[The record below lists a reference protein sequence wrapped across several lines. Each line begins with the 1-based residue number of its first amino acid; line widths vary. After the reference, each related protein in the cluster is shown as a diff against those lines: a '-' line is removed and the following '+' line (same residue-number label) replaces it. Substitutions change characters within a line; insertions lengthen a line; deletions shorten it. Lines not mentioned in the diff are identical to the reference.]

1 MVTKEPLLVSQTP
14 LNAVLV
20 KGNGGCGKN
29 VLMLKAVVGVCGA
42 ASCCVSK
49 MGDMRAPALRGS
61 LTLEAEADVVGGGG
75 LVMVLHS

>member
-14 LNAVLV
+14 LNAVRV
-20 KGNGGCGKN
+20 KGCGGCWKN

-42 ASCCVSK
+42 ASCRVSK
-49 MGDMRAPALRGS
+49 MGEMHAPGLRGS